1 MKLLFEPFALKSDLS
16 EYLTS
21 NEQFLLLFN
30 DAPDES
36 IQESLNILIEY
47 YDSIGEEGAVRE
59 LESLLYGDHFNFFG
73 FYFYRLKEDS
83 TVNDVRFHRAT
94 TLYLKDYV
102 EALVERVPKIL
113 NL

>member
-1 MKLLFEPFALKSDLS
+1 MKLLFEPFALKGDLS

-47 YDSIGEEGAVRE
+47 YDSIGEEWAVRE
-59 LESLLYGDHFNFFG
+59 LEFMLAGGHFNFFG
-73 FYFYRLKEDS
+73 FYFWTYCLN
-83 TVNDVRFHRAT
+83 T
-94 TLYLKDYV
+94 DYSHS
-102 EALVERVPKIL
+102 LVF
-113 NL
+113 